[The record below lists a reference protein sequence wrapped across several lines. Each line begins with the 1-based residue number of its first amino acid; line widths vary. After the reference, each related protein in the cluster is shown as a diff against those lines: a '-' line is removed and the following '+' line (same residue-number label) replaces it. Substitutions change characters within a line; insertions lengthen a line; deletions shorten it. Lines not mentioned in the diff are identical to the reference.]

1 MYKHFF
7 KRFFDFTITLVG
19 LIVISPIL
27 AVLCLLV
34 RVKLGSPI
42 FFKQVRIGK
51 DEKPFR
57 IIKFRTMT
65 DARDAEGNLLP
76 DTDRF
81 TKFGDF
87 LRNSSLDELPELFN
101 VLKGDM
107 SLVGPRPLYPIYLPY
122 YTERESLRHTVRGGI
137 TGLAQ
142 INGRALCR
150 WKERFEFD
158 AQYVEN
164 LTLWNDIKILWR
176 TVFKVTSQDDI
187 GVPSITD
194 EGGLHVI
201 REAQRPNMVEYV
213 NEIQK
218 KWGGKPLSQLPHE
231 IGSNFWIDK
240 EQFETTKAEDG
251 NKNPTRWDTIYLST
265 CRSAI
270 GEVLKRLKDSKTKKA
285 LLPAFTCHSVLLP
298 FIENGYEVFPYS
310 IKEDLTVDW
319 EKFKTCVEEIHPDV
333 VLLHSYF
340 GFNTIS
346 GGENLIEE
354 LKKQGVA
361 VVEDLTQRLYSSF
374 DGIGAN
380 YQVGSLRKWMPIP
393 DGAVLMGLNM
403 EQPTNEDI
411 ELSDAKMKAMFHK
424 GEYLLKGQGDK
435 QQFRTEYAEAEH
447 ILDSRSDTYRMAD
460 ASRRIF
466 NSTNIEEMANLR
478 RDNYKR
484 LALRLKEFSAIN
496 MINPELPDDIVPFM
510 MPVLVKNGR
519 KELQQFMASHDIYPT
534 VIWACPDEFKDKID
548 STARMIY
555 DNILCFHIDQRYT
568 YAEMERIG
576 NILEEYYKNSL

>member
-1 MYKHFF
+1 M
-7 KRFFDFTITLVG
+7 
-19 LIVISPIL
+19 
-27 AVLCLLV
+27 
-34 RVKLGSPI
+34 
-42 FFKQVRIGK
+42 
-51 DEKPFR
+51 
-57 IIKFRTMT
+57 
-65 DARDAEGNLLP
+65 
-76 DTDRF
+76 
-81 TKFGDF
+81 
-87 LRNSSLDELPELFN
+87 
-101 VLKGDM
+101 LKGLEDK
-107 SLVGPRPLYPIYLPY
+107 G
-122 YTERESLRHTVRGGI
+122 H
-137 TGLAQ
+137 
-142 INGRALCR
+142 
-150 WKERFEFD
+150 
-158 AQYVEN
+158 
-164 LTLWNDIKILWR
+164 KI
-176 TVFKVTSQDDI
+176 
-187 GVPSITD
+187 
-194 EGGLHVI
+194 
-201 REAQRPNMVEYV
+201 
-213 NEIQK
+213 
-218 KWGGKPLSQLPHE
+218 
-231 IGSNFWIDK
+231 
-240 EQFETTKAEDG
+240 
-251 NKNPTRWDTIYLST
+251 
-265 CRSAI
+265 
-270 GEVLKRLKDSKTKKA
+270 A

-298 FIENGYEVFPYS
+298 FLNYGYEVFPYCV
-310 IKEDLTVDW
+310 KEDLTVDW
-319 EKFKTCVEEIHPDV
+319 EKFKTSVEEIHPDV

-484 LALRLKEFSAIN
+484 LALRLKEFAAIE
-496 MINPELPDDIVPFM
+496 MICPELPDDIVPFM